1 MRSHARPG
9 VFLHHLSCAAAAAEA
24 RMRGA
29 EQYLYFYN
37 IRADNSFLVVR
48 HREVIR
54 SVISTSVIQH
64 ITSIHPYI
72 MCPLPLTSYNKFS
85 LHLHILELLVFI
97 FMDWFNMC
105 LNEGVLSELHCIHNV
120 GMGTFDL
127 HGLILCGSEGFLSV
141 LFYIHIGNTGEFWA
155 PCWLRYKYWL

>member
-1 MRSHARPG
+1 MHHGVMRSHARPG

-24 RMRGA
+24 RMRAA

-64 ITSIHPYI
+64 ITSIHYPYI
-72 MCPLPLTSYNKFS
+72 MCPLPHKSYNKFNLYLGAFS
-85 LHLHILELLVFI
+85 LHLHGFI
-97 FMDWFNMC
+97 YYVS
-105 LNEGVLSELHCIHNV
+105 EGVLSELLCSHTV
-120 GMGTFDL
+120 DTETFYL
-127 HGLILCGSEGFLSV
+127 HGLI
-141 LFYIHIGNTGEFWA
+141 
-155 PCWLRYKYWL
+155 